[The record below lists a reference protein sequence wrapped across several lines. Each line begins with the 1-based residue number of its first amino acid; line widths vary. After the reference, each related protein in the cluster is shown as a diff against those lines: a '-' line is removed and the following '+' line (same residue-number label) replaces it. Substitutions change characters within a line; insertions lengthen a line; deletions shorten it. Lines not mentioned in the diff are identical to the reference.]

1 MELFIYTFISHHH
14 KYVQKRLSYRIQINN
29 RLSVYTPN
37 YHNGLIKPCDHKVH
51 TSPRFIKVTKQGK
64 KKRTCECGTYVP
76 GSHLP
81 PLLGSPDG
89 EEANIYGKLKRT
101 KRAAGPAGCATW
113 LGAPGRLSLAEV
125 TPSTART
132 TAQHLVP
139 SLASDCATPSR
150 FLEHRHRA
158 EFHPHQFTLLIE
170 TQTYGIIIGII
181 LLSVLINTSH
191 LNKDTLNLKRPTLMS
206 NNHSQIEIECP
217 TVWTHHRWTGR
228 Q

>member
-1 MELFIYTFISHHH
+1 MGSSRQPKLRRNEA
-14 KYVQKRLSYRIQINN
+14 RD
-29 RLSVYTPN
+29 
-37 YHNGLIKPCDHKVH
+37 GLEEVEEEEEE
-51 TSPRFIKVTKQGK
+51 RK
-64 KKRTCECGTYVP
+64 KGGLAGLHAEPTLNPLGPEAQSSSLLEEAGP
-76 GSHLP
+76 GPDRHLP

-158 EFHPHQFTLLIE
+158 EFHPH
-170 TQTYGIIIGII
+170 
-181 LLSVLINTSH
+181 
-191 LNKDTLNLKRPTLMS
+191 
-206 NNHSQIEIECP
+206 
-217 TVWTHHRWTGR
+217 
-228 Q
+228 